1 MDPAVGPPP
10 PASPSVASLVSAHAP
25 PSVST
30 SSTPDSSTRVSLP
43 PRPALQRGR
52 SQLNAARD
60 VTMATENLPSAGRPP
75 QAASSPAGDIPE
87 GLNLEELMQR
97 AKNGD
102 SKAQTEIGRHYL
114 RLSELED
121 EEVNSV
127 TAVTWLLQ
135 AAKNGRRDAV
145 KLLQWCL
152 HQRKG
157 ITAENREDVRTLAS
171 ESRFERS
178 VRKAALCMYWK
189 LNPERKR
196 TVTASELLENISQ
209 VNTETDGACNNLLSS
224 STLKQRKVLESLVSS
239 DVSRTPMDP
248 HRAGTH
254 YVGVEEFVENTKRYA
269 QGISPTPALDS
280 AAVDDDDDD
289 EEPVKNPD
297 ELPLHQKILKFPLHA
312 VTEVKE
318 VLIDWAS
325 RAGMQWISA
334 LIPTHHVNTL
344 IFFFII
350 SNLTLDFFLLVI
362 PLIIFYLSFLSMVI
376 CTLRV
381 FQNSKAWE
389 NFETL
394 TAMLAHFEPG
404 LDREQAESNFTWTH
418 LEPHLYFLV
427 STLFLILS
435 LPVADKSWLP
445 CSELATVAVFFTVSS
460 YLSLRPVAQQHA
472 RLAFL
477 TQVTSAIC
485 SCANELVG
493 GWVFWLV
500 GGSWFKVPICDLLVL
515 HVGLPCIL
523 YLYMLY
529 LCGRMGSAQG
539 FHGTYSML
547 LPYLLCFTWCELS
560 VTLLHESTVL
570 GLLRTAVGYFLFFFA
585 LPVLSLALAAVLLVQ
600 LMQWFLAL
608 ELAKMA
614 VTVCVCVLPVLL
626 RWWTRF
632 SVSPLA
638 VIRSLRHSSIVK
650 LILVWISALLLFSWF
665 YVYRSEGMKVYN
677 STLTWQQYSEIC
689 GPRAWRERNMAHT
702 QILCSHLEGHR
713 VTWEGRF
720 KYVRVTEMENGA
732 QAVVN
737 LLPGVI
743 ADWVRCL
750 YGEEYPACD
759 TAQLGPTEPLCQIKA
774 LANHRCHV
782 KRFDR
787 YKFEVTM
794 GMPHGEKKGKGTQD
808 TDDATKDIVLRASNE
823 FRSVLLALS
832 SGSVVEFSTVLEGRL
847 GSKWPVFELKAL
859 HCRTC
864 TSPLVP
870 TQRQVKIEQDWRV
883 NARSAFVFAFNFLFH
898 PLLTAEVDV
907 AVATEVAV

>member
-1 MDPAVGPPP
+1 MDSFPPGSP
-10 PASPSVASLVSAHAP
+10 PSSPTDSISLASLVSGHTSRTVSSFSTPGPSSRVSP
-25 PSVST
+25 PSH
-30 SSTPDSSTRVSLP
+30 
-43 PRPALQRGR
+43 PASQTGR
-52 SQLNAARD
+52 SQLNAASD
-60 VTMATENLPSAGRPP
+60 VSEGRPT
-75 QAASSPAGDIPE
+75 AGSSSPAGDIPE
-87 GLNLEELMQR
+87 ELDIEELKQR

-102 SKAQTEIGRHYL
+102 SRAQTEVGRYYL
-114 RLSELED
+114 RLSEHED
-121 EEVNSV
+121 EEMNGV

-145 KLLQWCL
+145 KLLQFCL
-152 HQRKG
+152 HERKG
-157 ITAENREDVRTLAS
+157 ITAENRQEVCTLAS
-171 ESRFERS
+171 ESRFERT

-189 LNPERKR
+189 LNPNRKR
-196 TVTASELLENISQ
+196 KVTTSELLENISHY
-209 VNTETDGACNNLLSS
+209 NSETDGAPNSILSS
-224 STLKQRKVLESLVSS
+224 PAQKQRKVLERLVSS
-239 DVSRTPMDP
+239 N
-248 HRAGTH
+248 GTQ
-254 YVGVEEFVENTKRYA
+254 YVGVEDFVENAKRYA
-269 QGISPTPALDS
+269 QGISPSPALDE
-280 AAVDDDDDD
+280 AVVDDDDDD
-289 EEPVKNPD
+289 EPVKNPD
-297 ELPLHQKILKFPLHA
+297 ELPLHEKILKFPLHA

-362 PLIIFYLSFLSMVI
+362 PLVIFYLSFLSMVI

-389 NFETL
+389 NFKTL

-404 LDREQAESNFTWTH
+404 LDLEQAESNFTWTH

-427 STLFLILS
+427 SALFLILS
-435 LPVADKSWLP
+435 FPVADKSWLP
-445 CSELATVAVFFTVSS
+445 CSEMATVAVFFTVSS
-460 YLSLRPVAQQHA
+460 YLSLRPAAQQHA
-472 RLAFL
+472 KLALLAQFA
-477 TQVTSAIC
+477 SAIC
-485 SCANELVG
+485 SFINELLGGRVG
-493 GWVFWLV
+493 QLV
-500 GGSWFKVPICDLLVL
+500 GGSWFSVPICDWLVF
-515 HVGLPCIL
+515 HVGVPCIL
-523 YLYMLY
+523 YLYLLY
-529 LCGRMGSAQG
+529 LCVRMGTARGWQG
-539 FHGTYSML
+539 SYSML

-560 VTLLHESTVL
+560 VTLLHASTAL
-570 GLLRTAVGYFLFFFA
+570 GLMRTAVGYFLFFFA
-585 LPVLSLALAAVLLVQ
+585 LPVLSLALAAVLLAQ
-600 LMQWFLAL
+600 LVQWFLAL

-614 VTVCVCVLPVLL
+614 VTVCVCVVPVLL

-638 VIRSLRHSSIVK
+638 VIRSLRRSSMVK
-650 LILVWISALLLFSWF
+650 LIMVWISALLLFSWF

-677 STLTWQQYSEIC
+677 STVTWQQYSEMC
-689 GPRAWRERNMAHT
+689 GPRAWKERNMAHT

-720 KYVRVTEMENGA
+720 KYVRVTEIENGA

-737 LLPGVI
+737 LLPGII
-743 ADWVRCL
+743 ADWARCL

-759 TAQLGPTEPLCQIKA
+759 GTQPEPAPPLCKLKA
-774 LANHRCHV
+774 FANHKCHV

-794 GMPHGEKKGKGTQD
+794 GMPLQDKKGKRVQE

-823 FRSVLLALS
+823 FRGVLLALS
-832 SGSVVEFSTVLEGRL
+832 AGSIVEFSTVLEGRL

-864 TSPLVP
+864 ISPLVP
-870 TQRQVKIEQDWRV
+870 TRRQVKIEQDWRV
-883 NARSAFVFAFNFLFH
+883 NARNAFAFAFNFLFH
-898 PLLTAEVDV
+898 PLLTAEVED
-907 AVATEVAV
+907 AVPTEAAE